1 MFVDRRKAKSLSI
14 LGAFSEEGGGRDA
27 LEKIGNAL
35 LILYLISIY
44 VWSGNAT
51 MHVYSNL
58 LCLITIVVML
68 LVVRVRNI
76 YISLP
81 LGTLILFAVFCVIS
95 ILWAIDPSR
104 STTMALRTLPLLVV
118 FSVVLYS
125 YLASISDGKRILL
138 RGIYVS
144 GICLAIYAIF
154 TQGGPSTYLS
164 MMGSGLRAGGE
175 VANENTV
182 GMGTGFSL
190 IVAFYQVLFEKKP
203 INIVPMLLCGLV
215 ALGTGSNKALI
226 AMVLGCLF
234 LLVFYAYQ
242 KKSVVSLFMSLAL
255 IVAILAGVLFLL
267 QLPMFETINERFSSM
282 VNTFLGI
289 SEDNAST
296 SARMQMMEAGIAQ
309 FLERPILGI
318 GIGNSGI
325 ITQRISQGLDTYLH
339 NNYVELLA
347 CVGIVGTA
355 LFYAAPVSCAA
366 RILRNLNVA
375 PPEAVLD
382 LVIILSWLVIQV
394 GFVAYSDKTTY
405 VYIVLAA
412 LYAYPIGS
420 EQASTTYSQDN
431 ASFESN

>member
-1 MFVDRRKAKSLSI
+1 MNFFSKQYSDRGQSNSAMPFSVQKRAVISLESM
-14 LGAFSEEGGGRDA
+14 A
-27 LEKIGNAL
+27 NAL
-35 LILYLISIY
+35 LYLYLISIY
-44 VWSGNAT
+44 IWSSNAT
-51 MHVYSNL
+51 MHTYSNL

-68 LVVRVRNI
+68 IVINVKNI

-81 LGTLILFAVFCVIS
+81 LGTLILFAAFCVIS
-95 ILWAIDPSR
+95 ILWAEDPSR

-144 GICLAIYAIF
+144 GICLAFFAIL
-154 TQGGPSTYLS
+154 TQGGPSAYLS
-164 MMGSGLRAGGE
+164 MMGSGLRVGGE

-190 IVAFYQVLFEKKP
+190 IIAFYLLLFEKKP

-226 AMVLGCLF
+226 VMVLGCLF

-242 KKSVVSLFMSLAL
+242 KKSAVSLFMSLAL

-296 SARMQMMEAGIAQ
+296 AARMQMTEAGIAQ
-309 FLERPILGI
+309 FLESPIVGI

-355 LFYAAPVSCAA
+355 LFYAAPVSSAA
-366 RILRNLNVA
+366 RILRNLSVA
-375 PPEAVLD
+375 PSEAVLV

-412 LYAYPIGS
+412 LYAYPIMSAQVSPVYCQKNG
-420 EQASTTYSQDN
+420 EH
-431 ASFESN
+431 